1 MTAIVCWQ
9 HIVVSIDQIHDGD
22 VQGNADADKVMWV
35 GNRTHL
41 ICSAKDVTSCSI
53 LRAAVAVKPSGGRL

>member
-1 MTAIVCWQ
+1 MPL
-9 HIVVSIDQIHDGD
+9 DQIHDGD
-22 VQGNADADKVMWV
+22 AQGNADADKVMWV